1 MKFNLI
7 QMETWERK
15 EYYNHYINNI
25 VCTYS
30 VTVNLNITNLVGQ
43 KIYPAMLWLLT
54 DTVNELKEFR
64 TSLSL
69 DGLGIYEDMNPSY
82 TIFNKENKNFSEIW
96 TKFEKDYNKFLALYE
111 KDSENYSTST
121 KLSPKTDQPR
131 NVFNVSMLPWVTFS
145 AFNLNIHSD
154 GKYLLPIFTMGK
166 TFIQEEK
173 TMLPL
178 AIQVHHAICDGY
190 HVGVFVETLQ
200 KKIDSFIK

>member
-82 TIFNKENKNFSEIW
+82 TIFNKEN
-96 TKFEKDYNKFLALYE
+96 
-111 KDSENYSTST
+111 
-121 KLSPKTDQPR
+121 
-131 NVFNVSMLPWVTFS
+131 
-145 AFNLNIHSD
+145 
-154 GKYLLPIFTMGK
+154 
-166 TFIQEEK
+166 
-173 TMLPL
+173 
-178 AIQVHHAICDGY
+178 
-190 HVGVFVETLQ
+190 
-200 KKIDSFIK
+200 

>member
-190 HVGVFVETLQ
+190 HVGIFVETLQ

>member
-82 TIFNKENKNFSEIW
+82 TIFNKENKNVSEIW
-96 TKFEKDYNKFLALYE
+96 TKFEKDYDKFLALYE
-111 KDSENYSTST
+111 KESENYSTST

-200 KKIDSFIK
+200 KK

>member
-96 TKFEKDYNKFLALYE
+96 TKFDKDYNKFLALYE

-200 KKIDSFIK
+200 KK